1 MVADPTFTFSIPSIH
16 DSTLLDG
23 RIYSP
28 PHSILTSER
37 SLWGP
42 RAAVVAHPYAPMGG
56 SYDDNVVLTIT
67 ETLLGQNLIVGTF
80 NFR

>member
-1 MVADPTFTFSIPSIH
+1 MVAQPTFDFAFPSIH
-16 DSTLLDG
+16 DGILLGG

-37 SLWGP
+37 SKWAP
-42 RAAVVAHPYAPMGG
+42 RAAIVAHPYAPMGG

-67 ETLLGQNLIVGTF
+67 ETLLKQNLVVGTF